1 MPDNDDPSADI
12 FIKTLRRD
20 RWVGAVVRGGQ
31 PRVPVL
37 LTLPTA
43 SADYE
48 GQLAYVPG
56 TTGHLYICMQ
66 VASTWTWVVAA

>member
-1 MPDNDDPSADI
+1 MPDNDDPSSDI

-31 PRVPVL
+31 PRIPAL

-48 GQLAYVPG
+48 GQLVYQPG
-56 TTGHLYICMQ
+56 TTGQVFVCMQ
-66 VASTWTWVVAA
+66 VASTWTWVAL